1 MKALSLYWR
10 ADLLSSSQ
18 SRHTYNDLILPT
30 LDEESVMQCLE
41 EFMDSDYGKTM
52 FGRHDA
58 PASVGITGSIEF
70 ECLDGPEATLGLYSK
85 FWHRRETV
93 LGRAAMYLNARIPEL
108 ASVRASS
115 PSDLEDFVDV
125 IDEYTGEVIYRED
138 KRLPDFNGD
147 RETMEYQELARTRSR
162 CQGTFC
168 VQRQREHD
176 STGMRQASH
185 DWTECHVFVICEE
198 LCRRED
204 FELGHG
210 SNG

>member
-1 MKALSLYWR
+1 METTRLHNIYDDWR

-18 SRHTYNDLILPT
+18 SRHTYDDLILPT
-30 LDEESVMQCLE
+30 LDEESVTRCLE
-41 EFMDSDYGKTM
+41 EYMDSDYGKTM

-70 ECLDGPEATLGLYSK
+70 ECLDGPEATLGLYGK

-115 PSDLEDFVDV
+115 PSDLEDFADV

-138 KRLPDFNGD
+138 KRSPDFNGD
-147 RETMEYQELARTRSR
+147 RETMEYQGLDPDAR
-162 CQGTFC
+162 GPF
-168 VQRQREHD
+168 
-176 STGMRQASH
+176 
-185 DWTECHVFVICEE
+185 VFS
-198 LCRRED
+198 
-204 FELGHG
+204 GGG
-210 SNG
+210 SMIRPA